1 MSTSLIPTQR
11 PLGLFE
17 LDAEGTILFSRL
29 EPDGRPGDGRG
40 AELAGRNFYEEV
52 AAFDNADELRR
63 MIKGFLRGGGPADS
77 FDFTSRSG
85 GEAVP
90 LRVLLA
96 RVRERSDAGS
106 TAAVILHLRGAR

>member
-29 EPDGRPGDGRG
+29 EPDGRSGDGGG
-40 AELAGRNFYEEV
+40 AELAGLNFYEEV

-77 FDFTSRSG
+77 FDFTCRSG

>member
-29 EPDGRPGDGRG
+29 EPDGRSGDGRG

-52 AAFDNADELRR
+52 AAFENADELRR
-63 MIKGFLRGGGPADS
+63 RIKGFLRGGGQADS

-96 RVRERSDAGS
+96 RVRERSDGGR
-106 TAAVILHLRGAR
+106 TAALILHLRCAR

>member
-1 MSTSLIPTQR
+1 
-11 PLGLFE
+11 
-17 LDAEGTILFSRL
+17 
-29 EPDGRPGDGRG
+29 
-40 AELAGRNFYEEV
+40 
-52 AAFDNADELRR
+52 
-63 MIKGFLRGGGPADS
+63 MIKGFLRGGSPADS